1 MLAPETE
8 QMLPLAE
15 EATRLIK
22 ALAHPERLMICCQ
35 LRDGEL
41 SVGQIECI
49 LGIPQPRLSREL
61 SKLRADEI
69 LGTRRE
75 SKAIIYHLRDNR
87 IGAIVDTLCQVMLG
101 KDARCKPARSP
112 KKSNKRN

>member
-1 MLAPETE
+1 MAPDTE

-41 SVGQIECI
+41 SVGDIEQM
-49 LGIPQPRLSREL
+49 LAIPQPRLSREL
-61 SKLRADEI
+61 GKLRTDGI

-75 SKAIIYHLRDNR
+75 SRAVVYHLRDDR
-87 IGAIVDTLCQVMLG
+87 IRAIVDTLCEVMLI
-101 KDARCKPARSP
+101 KDAPDAASKSLIAKERS
-112 KKSNKRN
+112 

>member
-1 MLAPETE
+1 MAL
-8 QMLPLAE
+8 

-41 SVGQIECI
+41 SVAQIEAM

-61 SKLRADEI
+61 AKLRKDDI
-69 LGTRRE
+69 LATRRK
-75 SKAIIYHLRDNR
+75 SKSIFYNLKDKRVR
-87 IGAIVDTLCQVMLG
+87 EIVDTLCRVMMEDQLYSSVIVSS
-101 KDARCKPARSP
+101 DDELQT
-112 KKSNKRN
+112 

>member
-1 MLAPETE
+1 MLAVETK

-35 LRDGEL
+35 LRNGEL
-41 SVGQIECI
+41 SVGQIEEA
-49 LGIPQPRLSREL
+49 LDIPQPRLSREL

-75 SKAIIYHLRDNR
+75 SKAIIYHLRDDR
-87 IGAIVDTLCQVMLG
+87 ICAIIDTLCQVLLG
-101 KDARCKPARSP
+101 KDVRRKPKRGP
-112 KKSNKRN
+112 KKSVKRS

>member
-1 MLAPETE
+1 MSPDTE
-8 QMLPLAE
+8 QMRPMAM

-41 SVGQIECI
+41 SVSKIEDV

-61 SKLRADEI
+61 AKLRKDDI
-69 LGTRRE
+69 LTTRRE
-75 SKAIIYHLRDNR
+75 SKSIFYILKDQRVCE
-87 IGAIVDTLCQVMLG
+87 IVDTLCRVMMA
-101 KDARCKPARSP
+101 DTEHSQDIP
-112 KKSNKRN
+112 KMDGEVQP